1 MLAVRMHRCRYRAVT
16 AFFQKASLSGRAN
29 QSFSSSNTST
39 LLYGLSVA
47 TFFGGICYAAVP
59 LYRIFCNATGFAGT
73 PKTGHYALDPRKI
86 DGSVGGRELK
96 ISFISN
102 TARSMPWHFTPQMR
116 FVTVRPGQTAL
127 AFYKAYNPT
136 DREIIGMSTYN
147 IVPAK
152 AAQYFNKIQCFCFE
166 EQRLGPKEDVVMPV
180 FFYIDPE
187 FNNDPGMES
196 VDEIVLSYTF
206 FDTSKNKIT

>member
-1 MLAVRMHRCRYRAVT
+1 MVRTLLNRLRPVCRRT
-16 AFFQKASLSGRAN
+16 WTSSFKHENTSS
-29 QSFSSSNTST
+29 QSANTST
-39 LLYGLSVA
+39 LIYGISAAV
-47 TFFGGICYAAVP
+47 FFGGVCYAAVP

-73 PKTGHYALDPRKI
+73 PKTGHYALDPKKL
-86 DGSVGGRELK
+86 DGSAKGKEIK

-102 TARSMPWHFTPQMR
+102 TARSMPWTFTPDTKYL
-116 FVTVRPGQTAL
+116 TVRPGQSAL
-127 AFYKAYNPT
+127 AFYRAHNPT

-152 AAQYFNKIQCFCFE
+152 AAPYFNKIQCFCFE
-166 EQRLGPKEDVVMPV
+166 EQRLGPDEQIEMPV

-187 FNNDPGMES
+187 FTNDPAMGN

-206 FDTSKNKIT
+206 FDTSKT